1 MRHDN
6 ICRARKRKAL
16 TELEDTW
23 EQALAD
29 AKQRARATGR
39 RDIEDYLDLRRQN
52 DLLRRTATEWLT
64 NTFTIIAGD
73 ANRQGAS
80 IQIETQQEHRF
91 MLGHATMV
99 GNKLTLRCGV
109 RALTIESG
117 WPRTP
122 RDGFIRGGGL
132 ARANLKHFGRKQCDC
147 ELLLLRSSQGAPQ
160 WLMIEKSGDQISLT
174 ENHLREHISILLSE
188 L

>member
-1 MRHDN
+1 M
-6 ICRARKRKAL
+6 
-16 TELEDTW
+16 
-23 EQALAD
+23 
-29 AKQRARATGR
+29 
-39 RDIEDYLDLRRQN
+39 
-52 DLLRRTATEWLT
+52 
-64 NTFTIIAGD
+64 
-73 ANRQGAS
+73 
-80 IQIETQQEHRF
+80 
-91 MLGHATMV
+91 
-99 GNKLTLRCGV
+99 TLRCGV

-132 ARANLKHFGRKQCDC
+132 ARANLKHFGRKQSDC